1 MANQQEATPDFE
13 RRRER
18 LFRELRERKVGNLLV
33 TCPYNVTYLTGFTG
47 EDSFLF
53 VSEDCT
59 YLISD
64 SRYDEQIGE
73 ECPDLELV
81 LRPNTMPIIEAAAKE
96 FRQRATAPV
105 WVESMTTSLAQWEK
119 LVELMPAN
127 ACVTSRGAV
136 EKLREKKDAIELAA
150 IERAIEYAQRSFVA
164 TCALM
169 HEDQT
174 EKNVADELEIGIR
187 RQGGAGAA
195 FKTIVGV
202 GPRAALPH
210 GRPSGMKL
218 GEAGFVLIDWG
229 AKENLYLS
237 DLTRVVITGKVTS
250 KLEKIYRT
258 VLEAQ
263 LAAIAAIRPGVMMS
277 EIDAIA
283 RCVIDRAGFGKKF
296 THGLGHSFGLQIHE
310 TIRLARGQDRPLE
323 TDMVLTVEP
332 GIYLPGFGGVRI
344 EDDILVTK
352 TGHRVLSSLPK
363 DWDAVR
369 NSPNATT

>member
-1 MANQQEATPDFE
+1 M
-13 RRRER
+13 
-18 LFRELRERKVGNLLV
+18 
-33 TCPYNVTYLTGFTG
+33 
-47 EDSFLF
+47 
-53 VSEDCT
+53 
-59 YLISD
+59 
-64 SRYDEQIGE
+64 
-73 ECPDLELV
+73 
-81 LRPNTMPIIEAAAKE
+81 
-96 FRQRATAPV
+96 
-105 WVESMTTSLAQWEK
+105 
-119 LVELMPAN
+119 
-127 ACVTSRGAV
+127 
-136 EKLREKKDAIELAA
+136 
-150 IERAIEYAQRSFVA
+150 
-164 TCALM
+164 
-169 HEDQT
+169 
-174 EKNVADELEIGIR
+174 
-187 RQGGAGAA
+187 
-195 FKTIVGV
+195 
-202 GPRAALPH
+202 
-210 GRPSGMKL
+210 
-218 GEAGFVLIDWG
+218 LIDWG

-237 DLTRVVITGKVTS
+237 DLTRVVITGKVNS

-369 NSPNATT
+369 NSPNSTI